1 VAGGTPAHT
10 DYFLALGRQFELGV
24 KRADPV
30 NGAFRNI
37 KVPGNLFDSGLGQVM
52 EGFLCFLENRDKFF
66 PVG

>member
-1 VAGGTPAHT
+1 VAGGAPAHA

-30 NGAFRNI
+30 QGAFRDV
-37 KVPGNLFDSGLGQVM
+37 KVAGNLFDSGLGQVM
-52 EGFLCFLENRDKFF
+52 EGFLRFLENRDEFF